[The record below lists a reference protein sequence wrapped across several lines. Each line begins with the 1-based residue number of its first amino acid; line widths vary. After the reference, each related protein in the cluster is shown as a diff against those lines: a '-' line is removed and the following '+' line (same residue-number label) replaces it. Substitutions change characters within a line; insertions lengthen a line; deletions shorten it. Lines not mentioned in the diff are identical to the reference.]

1 MFKIKNNVDT
11 LVPKGERS
19 MIEINLSYIAGFL
32 EGDGCILSQIVRRKD
47 YKYGFELRL
56 SVSFY
61 QKATRYWF
69 ILKIRRYLNS
79 LGIRSNSG
87 KKSDGMSYL
96 TITGDNQVKKLLEMI
111 YPYLLLK
118 KRLARLT
125 LDIINLKK
133 TIKKEDDFIE
143 VCKLIDKTSEY
154 RDSKKKKITTLTV
167 ED

>member
-1 MFKIKNNVDT
+1 MLKRKRNIIDYENRK
-11 LVPKGERS
+11 
-19 MIEINLSYIAGFL
+19 EINLSYIAGFL

-47 YKYGFELRL
+47 YKLGFELRL
-56 SVSFY
+56 SISFY
-61 QKATRYWF
+61 QKVNRYWF
-69 ILKIRRYLNS
+69 ILKLSKYLDS
-79 LGIRSNSG
+79 LGIKSNSR

-96 TITGDNQVKKLLEMI
+96 TINGDSQVKKLLEMI

-125 LDIINLKK
+125 IEIINLKK
-133 TIKKEDDFIE
+133 TIKNEDDFIE

-154 RDSKKKKITTLTV
+154 RDSKKRKITTSTV

>member
-1 MFKIKNNVDT
+1 
-11 LVPKGERS
+11 
-19 MIEINLSYIAGFL
+19 
-32 EGDGCILSQIVRRKD
+32 
-47 YKYGFELRL
+47 
-56 SVSFY
+56 
-61 QKATRYWF
+61 
-69 ILKIRRYLNS
+69 
-79 LGIRSNSG
+79 
-87 KKSDGMSYL
+87 
-96 TITGDNQVKKLLEMI
+96 MI

>member
-1 MFKIKNNVDT
+1 MLKVKSKDKS
-11 LVPKGERS
+11 LPL
-19 MIEINLSYIAGFL
+19 EINLSYIAGFL

-47 YKYGFELRL
+47 YKLGFELRL

-61 QKATRYWF
+61 QKVNRYWF
-69 ILKIRRYLNS
+69 ILKLSKYLNS
-79 LGIRSNSG
+79 FGIFSNIG

-96 TITGDNQVKKLLEMI
+96 TINGDSQVKKLLEMI

-125 LDIINLKK
+125 IEIINLKK
-133 TIKKEDDFIE
+133 TIKNEDDFIE

-154 RDSKKKKITTLTV
+154 RDSKKRKITASTV